1 MKQRVLSPL
10 TDLVFKRIFGQEK
23 MILIELI
30 NAIIQPAEPVID
42 IEYLAPDLL
51 PDGKDGKVSIV
62 DVRCLDSKRRHFI
75 LEIQVVRQ
83 QSFQERVLYYASKT
97 YGKQLPKGKKYEELQ
112 PVFLL
117 SIMDHSFDT
126 SSDAWLHR
134 YCVINEVDLNKK
146 MEGIHLIFLE
156 LEKCRKLGNFT
167 MDKEQDRWISFLT
180 QPEKFIAMPTEY
192 LHNYPNLLKAVELLD
207 ESNYTPGQLLAYE
220 KYMDGIMSWNSTMV
234 ESFDNGFE
242 EGMEKGMEKGIEKGT
257 DLTIAIINDIRN
269 GQKTVEEIAQAFDVS
284 IDVVKRI
291 NSLI

>member
-10 TDLVFKRIFGQEK
+10 ADLVFKRIFGQEK

-30 NAIIQPAEPVID
+30 NAIIQPPEPVID

-51 PDGKDGKVSIV
+51 PDAKDGKLSIV

-75 LEIQVVRQ
+75 LEIQVIRQ

-97 YGKQLPKGKKYEELQ
+97 YGKQLPKGKKYDELQ

-126 SSDAWLHR
+126 SSDEWLHR
-134 YCVINEVDLNKK
+134 YCVINEIDLNKK
-146 MEGIHLIFLE
+146 LEGIHLIFLE

-167 MDKEQDRWISFLT
+167 IDKEQDRWISFLT
-180 QPEKFIAMPTEY
+180 QLEKFLAMSTEY

-207 ESNYTPGQLLAYE
+207 ESNYTPGQLLAYDH
-220 KYMDGIMSWNSTMV
+220 YMDGIMSWNSTMV

-242 EGMEKGMEKGIEKGT
+242 EGMGKGIEAGIEKGT

-269 GQKTVEEIAQAFDVS
+269 SQKTIDEIAQTFGVS

-291 NSLI
+291 NDLI

>member
-1 MKQRVLSPL
+1 
-10 TDLVFKRIFGQEK
+10 

-30 NAIIQPAEPVID
+30 NAIIQPPEPVID

-51 PDGKDGKVSIV
+51 PDGKDGKLSIV

-75 LEIQVVRQ
+75 LEIQVIRQ
-83 QSFQERVLYYASKT
+83 QSFQERVLYY
-97 YGKQLPKGKKYEELQ
+97 
-112 PVFLL
+112 
-117 SIMDHSFDT
+117 
-126 SSDAWLHR
+126 
-134 YCVINEVDLNKK
+134 
-146 MEGIHLIFLE
+146 IFLE

-180 QPEKFIAMPTEY
+180 QPEKFLAMPTEY

-207 ESNYTPGQLLAYE
+207 ESNYTPGQLLAYDH
-220 KYMDGIMSWNSTMV
+220 YMDGIMSWNSTMV

-242 EGMEKGMEKGIEKGT
+242 EGMEKGIEAGIEKGIEKGT

-269 GQKTVEEIAQAFDVS
+269 SQKTIDEIAQTFGVS

-291 NSLI
+291 NDLI